1 METKKRETL
10 RLYEEQ
16 AQKNQPWKEQNE
28 KRTERQNKNQNGKSL
43 IRWHGMRVFL
53 VMLLAALFITGLA
66 GCSRLTGREENDTGS
81 GEESS
86 EQTQISTE
94 TPAETPTEPASTTE
108 PESQTEPPSTSEG
121 DVTEPEYQPERIH
134 KIVLA
139 TDLHYLAAELSDGG
153 EKFHEQA
160 QLSEGQM
167 VPYVWEIL
175 DAFIEDV
182 LDQDPD
188 LLILSGDLSL
198 NGEKVSHLELAKRL
212 QEIENEGIPILVIP
226 GNHDIN
232 NPQAK
237 GFSGAESYSVEWT
250 SPEDFREIYGE
261 FGYDEAFSEEEDT
274 LSYLYELD
282 ESTWVMMLDSCQYET
297 VCQVGGM
304 IHDSTYDWMEPYLEQ
319 AWEEDIR
326 ILPVSHHNLL
336 EQSKVSDLFV
346 DDCTLE
352 HDEKFIEMLEENLV
366 PLYLSGHLHVQHFA
380 QSEGGITEVV
390 TSSLSVPP
398 FQYAVIEMF
407 DNGDANYYT
416 QAVDVQGWALRHQVA
431 DRNLRNFEEYAA
443 KFFESVSYD
452 EAYRSLRETEATP
465 KQKNEMAKLFAKLNP
480 SYYAGNSFR
489 LKESLVR
496 DPAWELWSEYGFF
509 SEYYDTMV
517 NILDDEVDDYN
528 KLYIEY

>member
-1 METKKRETL
+1 MKTKKRETIKTF
-10 RLYEEQ
+10 
-16 AQKNQPWKEQNE
+16 AANWKM
-28 KRTERQNKNQNGKSL
+28 KILKLTVRPG
-43 IRWHGMRVFL
+43 IAFV
-53 VMLLAALFITGLA
+53 LLGGLLLMSLA
-66 GCSRLTGREENDTGS
+66 GCSRLTGREDTS
-81 GEESS
+81 TTALEEST
-86 EQTQISTE
+86 EQTEVPTKTQ
-94 TPAETPTEPASTTE
+94 PQPPTEPSATTALE
-108 PESQTEPPSTSEG
+108 PSTDQQPTSEE
-121 DVTEPEYQPERIH
+121 DVTGAEDQPERIH

-153 EKFHEQA
+153 EEFKQQA

-175 DAFIEDV
+175 DAFIEDI

-198 NGEKVSHLELAKRL
+198 NGEKVSHLELADKLR
-212 QEIENEGIPILVIP
+212 EIEAQGIPILVIP

-261 FGYDEAFSEEEDT
+261 FGYDEAIGEEEET

-352 HDEKFIEMLEENLV
+352 HDERFIQMLEENMV
-366 PLYLSGHLHVQHFA
+366 PLYLSGHLHVQHYA

-407 DNGDANYYT
+407 DNGDSNYYT
-416 QAVDVQGWALRHQVA
+416 EAVDVQGWAQRHQVA
-431 DRNLRNFEEYAA
+431 DKNLRNFEEYAA

-452 EAYRSLRETEATP
+452 EAYRSLREADATP
-465 KQKNEMAKLFAKLNP
+465 KQKNDMAKLFAKLNP

-517 NILDDEVDDYN
+517 NILDDEIEDYN